1 MKRTLQVFLM
11 LLLTASATSQTSEK
25 TEESLIKALI
35 TDSFRE
41 ILSENKQ
48 EKLSTYYTEDFIL
61 LEDGEVWDLEI
72 IRGYMQKAAER
83 DRLPERINSFEFL
96 EIKIEGKMAW
106 TAYHNN
112 AMFRVDG
119 EVVGEMNWLESA
131 TAVLTDEGWKLQMLH
146 STVVDD
152 E

>member
-1 MKRTLQVFLM
+1 M
-11 LLLTASATSQTSEK
+11 LITASATSQTSKEAQ
-25 TEESLIKALI
+25 ESLIKALVR
-35 TDSFRE
+35 DSFQE
-41 ILSENKQ
+41 IFSENEQ

-61 LEDGEVWDLEI
+61 LENGEVWDLEI

-83 DRLPERINSFEFL
+83 DRLPDRINSFEFI

-112 AMFRVDG
+112 AKFQVDD

-131 TAVLTDEGWKLQMLH
+131 TAILTEEGWKLEMLH
-146 STVVDD
+146 STVV
-152 E
+152 EEE